1 MKIKKPKGNNEL
13 IKMENFLETDDK
25 INIHSK
31 TFEKIMFIY
40 SVAIKELKNKM
51 EIMQD
56 EYKILYDYD
65 LIDHINTRIK
75 SPESTEKKMLKRNIP
90 LQYKN
95 MIEEINDIA
104 GIRVICPLKKD
115 IYSIKEFIEN
125 IPGLRVIKEKDYIT
139 NPKKSGYTS
148 YHLIVEV
155 PISLSRK
162 LMYVKVEIQIR
173 TMAMDF
179 WASLE
184 HKMKYK
190 PKTEISKTASKELV
204 SYAKMIQKLDQKMMI
219 LSSKN

>member
-75 SPESTEKKMLKRNIP
+75 SPESIEKKMLKRNIP

-95 MIEEINDIA
+95 MIEEI
-104 GIRVICPLKKD
+104 
-115 IYSIKEFIEN
+115 
-125 IPGLRVIKEKDYIT
+125 T
-139 NPKKSGYTS
+139 
-148 YHLIVEV
+148 
-155 PISLSRK
+155 
-162 LMYVKVEIQIR
+162 
-173 TMAMDF
+173 
-179 WASLE
+179 
-184 HKMKYK
+184 
-190 PKTEISKTASKELV
+190 
-204 SYAKMIQKLDQKMMI
+204 
-219 LSSKN
+219 

>member
-75 SPESTEKKMLKRNIP
+75 SPESIEKKMLKRNIP
-90 LQYKN
+90 MQYKN

-190 PKTEISKTASKELV
+190 PKTEISKSASKELV

>member
-190 PKTEISKTASKELV
+190 AKTELSKTASKELV